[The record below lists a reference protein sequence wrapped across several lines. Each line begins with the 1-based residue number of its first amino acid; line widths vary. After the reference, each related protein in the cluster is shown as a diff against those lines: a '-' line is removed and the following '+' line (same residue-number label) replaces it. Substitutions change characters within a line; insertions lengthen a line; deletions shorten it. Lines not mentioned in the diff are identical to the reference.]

1 MLIFPASLATKV
13 EASYLSSTDW
23 VHPRE
28 NLNLKVG
35 GGGWVLAGEG
45 ACRHGQFLPV
55 NRLKAWFFS
64 NLCNDSENL
73 LLDQARVG
81 FYCWQM
87 KTISDISLSWTHL
100 HRMPGWFSWL
110 IFPSSSYKL
119 LFDFNA
125 SYSCTRGKNVF
136 LASSHQ
142 SWANRT
148 FKNTPCKRWSHGNQE
163 NRVVWYLVYRRP
175 QTQLSSCS
183 LLHPWSD
190 SIH

>member
-1 MLIFPASLATKV
+1 MLIFPASLATRV
-13 EASYLSSTDW
+13 EASCLSSTDW

-35 GGGWVLAGEG
+35 AGGWVLAGEG

-100 HRMPGWFSWL
+100 HQMPGWFSWL

-125 SYSCTRGKNVF
+125 SYSCTGGKMHSLLPATRVELTGLLKILLVKDDHMEIRKIELF
-136 LASSHQ
+136 G
-142 SWANRT
+142 T
-148 FKNTPCKRWSHGNQE
+148 WSTEG
-163 NRVVWYLVYRRP
+163 P
-175 QTQLSSCS
+175 QTQMSSCS
-183 LLHPWSD
+183 LLHPWSN